1 MTQFIFPAAFSLL
14 LSLLAGYIFC
24 KVSVS
29 KELYDYPSKRKIHH
43 IPTPRTGGF
52 IVFISLI
59 VSSLL
64 FGLCKDENEN
74 YNYYLI
80 LCMVFFSLGLVDDI
94 FDWNYKK
101 KLISQIIG
109 VSLFLLIIPIDI
121 SKLTF
126 SSIEIQI
133 PWLNYLLVLL
143 WIIAVINSFNFFD
156 GINKLA
162 GSLAI
167 VFFASYG
174 IFYYGMQSI
183 IPLEIFLILI
193 FSILGFLVYNK
204 TPAKMFM
211 GDSGS
216 MLLGFL
222 IATSPLSYTSTVAV
236 GIDVT
241 FPVMITSI
249 LIMETMYLIFSR
261 VKHKNSPFYPDR
273 THLHHLLLDFNIR
286 NRYVVLIIVFAT
298 ILLSILAFFSEQL
311 LFYQI
316 VAIELLFFGI
326 IIVLPRLIRARELKS
341 LNN

>member
-1 MTQFIFPAAFSLL
+1 M
-14 LSLLAGYIFC
+14 
-24 KVSVS
+24 
-29 KELYDYPSKRKIHH
+29 
-43 IPTPRTGGF
+43 
-52 IVFISLI
+52 FISLI

-64 FGLCKDENEN
+64 FGLCTNEKC
-74 YNYYLI
+74 NYYLLFCI
-80 LCMVFFSLGLVDDI
+80 IFFSIGLMDDI

-101 KLISQIIG
+101 KLTLQIIS
-109 VSLFLLIIPIDI
+109 VALFLLVIPIDL

-133 PWLNYLLVLL
+133 PKLNYLLVLL

-156 GINKLA
+156 GINKLG

-167 VFFASYG
+167 VFFASYC
-174 IFYYGMQSI
+174 IFYYSRQST
-183 IPLEIFLILI
+183 IPIEIFLIII
-193 FSILGFLVYNK
+193 FSIFGFLVYNR

-222 IATSPLSYTSTVAV
+222 IATTPLLFTSTDAV
-236 GIDVT
+236 GIDIT
-241 FPVMITSI
+241 FPVIITSI
-249 LIMETMYLIFSR
+249 LIMEITYLIFSR
-261 VKHKNSPFYPDR
+261 IKYKNSPFSPDR
-273 THLHHLLLDFNIR
+273 NHLHHVLLDFNLR

-298 ILLSILAFFSEQL
+298 ILLSILAFFSKQL

-316 VAIELLFFGI
+316 VLIELLFFGT
-326 IIVLPRLIRARELKS
+326 IIVLPRLIRSRKLEQ